1 MVCGAFTPSVNE
13 KLSGVWQG
21 PFMSAIP
28 HAAKALTSAFDRL
41 ELAATRTLEAVNGA
55 SGGTEAALTDMT
67 MAKHQLK
74 ALVAVT
80 RLADSMLA
88 ELLRLQANHR

>member
-13 KLSGVWQG
+13 KLSGLWHG
-21 PFMSAIP
+21 LFMSAIP

-41 ELAATRTLEAVNGA
+41 ELAATRMLGAVNGA
-55 SGGTEAALTDMT
+55 SGGAEATLTDMT

-74 ALVAVT
+74 AMVQVT
-80 RLADSMLA
+80 RVADSMLA
-88 ELLRLQANHR
+88 ELLKLQAERD